1 MSLVNVFKLNL
12 LAGTLDP
19 LVIILGAVCVAGLV
33 LIAVKGV
40 HVSKAAKAKK
50 EREKAKLATAEEVA
64 EVAEPVC
71 EPTVDTAVETVEVV
85 AEQPAEERVESEV
98 VAEEVAA
105 PVQTEETVEEVA
117 VEEVAVE
124 EVVEEPAQAEP
135 VAPETVAVAEEV
147 AATEEVAPVEEK
159 ISYIKSYLAKLSLT
173 RDTTKK
179 GYSLIKN
186 TLLSYAKVKSRISW
200 KEENFRVGRK
210 TVAKITVKGRTVIV
224 YLALDVA
231 NVDGKYTVMDASNQA
246 SKKAVPCMY
255 KLSGVRRFKYACQLI
270 AKMFEEMGVAK
281 VKDESVDYCK
291 HLQVTD
297 MEQLA
302 EIGLVKVSKSKPVN
316 FNKFN

>member
-1 MSLVNVFKLNL
+1 MSFVNVFKLNL

-33 LIAVKGV
+33 LIAVKAV

-50 EREKAKLATAEEVA
+50 EREKAKLATAEEVE
-64 EVAEPVC
+64 EVAKPVC
-71 EPTVDTAVETVEVV
+71 EPTVDTAVETVEQP
-85 AEQPAEERVESEV
+85 AEEVAEERVESEV
-98 VAEEVAA
+98 VAEEVAE
-105 PVQTEETVEEVA
+105 PIQEEV

-200 KEENFRVGRK
+200 KEENFRVGRT

-231 NVDGKYTVMDASNQA
+231 KVDGKYTVMDASNQA

-270 AKMFEEMGVAK
+270 AKMFDEMGIAK

>member
-33 LIAVKGV
+33 LIAVKSV

-50 EREKAKLATAEEVA
+50 EREKAKLATVEEVE

-71 EPTVDTAVETVEVV
+71 EPTVDTIAETVEVV

-98 VAEEVAA
+98 VAEEVAE
-105 PVQTEETVEEVA
+105 PVQTEEVVEEVA
-117 VEEVAVE
+117 VEEVA
-124 EVVEEPAQAEP
+124 EPAQAEP

>member
-12 LAGTLDP
+12 LAGMLDP
-19 LVIILGAVCVAGLV
+19 LVIILGAVCIAGLI
-33 LIAVKGV
+33 LIAIKSV

-64 EVAEPVC
+64 EPVC
-71 EPTVDTAVETVEVV
+71 EPTVDTAVETVE
-85 AEQPAEERVESEV
+85 QPAEEMVESEV
-98 VAEEVAA
+98 VAAEV
-105 PVQTEETVEEVA
+105 

-124 EVVEEPAQAEP
+124 EVVEEPVQTEEVVEEVAVEEVAEPAQAEP
-135 VAPETVAVAEEV
+135 VAPETIAVAEEV
-147 AATEEVAPVEEK
+147 AAAEEVAPVEEK

-200 KEENFRVGRK
+200 KEENFRVGRT

-231 NVDGKYTVMDASNQA
+231 KVDGKYTVMDASNQA

-270 AKMFEEMGVAK
+270 AKMFDEMGIAK

>member
-1 MSLVNVFKLNL
+1 MSFVSFLRLNL
-12 LAGTLDP
+12 LAIVFDTPTILAIVFG
-19 LVIILGAVCVAGLV
+19 VVCFAGII

-50 EREKAKLATAEEVA
+50 EREQAKLA
-64 EVAEPVC
+64 PV
-71 EPTVDTAVETVEVV
+71 
-85 AEQPAEERVESEV
+85 
-98 VAEEVAA
+98 
-105 PVQTEETVEEVA
+105 EETVEEVA
-117 VEEVAVE
+117 EPVAETVEEVAEQPVQETAEEEVAEETPVVEEVAVE
-124 EVVEEPAQAEP
+124 ETVAEQVVAEEPAQEEVVEP
-135 VAPETVAVAEEV
+135 VAEETVATEEEVAVAEES
-147 AATEEVAPVEEK
+147 APAEEK

-210 TVAKITVKGRTVIV
+210 TVAKITVKGRTVVV

-231 NVDGKYTVMDASNQA
+231 NVDGKYTVADASNQA

-255 KLSGVRRFKYACQLI
+255 KLSGVRRFKYACELI
-270 AKMFEEMGVAK
+270 AKMFDEMGVAK

>member
-12 LAGTLDP
+12 LAGMLDP
-19 LVIILGAVCVAGLV
+19 LIIILGAVCIAGLI
-33 LIAVKGV
+33 LIAIKSV

-50 EREKAKLATAEEVA
+50 AREQAKLAQVE

-71 EPTVDTAVETVEVV
+71 EPTVGTAVETVEQP
-85 AEQPAEERVESEV
+85 AEEVAEERVESEV
-98 VAEEVAA
+98 VAEEVAE
-105 PVQTEETVEEVA
+105 PIQEEV
-117 VEEVAVE
+117 VE

-200 KEENFRVGRK
+200 KEENFRVGRT

-231 NVDGKYTVMDASNQA
+231 KVDGKYTVMDASNQS

-270 AKMFEEMGVAK
+270 AKMFDEMGVAK